1 MKCLNWRRCA
11 GLLTAGG
18 ATTWFLLSYGGAAAQ
33 QDAKQ
38 APPPKPVT
46 MSLQHRAP
54 AGAVF
59 LFDGKPADI
68 TDKWFARGGT
78 NPAGWKVEDGVVTV
92 DGHDITS
99 KQEFGD
105 CQLHVEWRAILFDGK
120 PKHDGNS
127 GVGLQ
132 GRYEVQILDSY
143 GKELEKH
150 QCGALYSQ
158 IAPRVNACAK
168 AGEWQTFDIIFR
180 APRSDSNGQV
190 VEKPRMTVYQNG
202 ILIQNN
208 QDLEGPTG
216 IQYGEFKGMPAT
228 GPIVLQGDHA
238 PVQFRNVWVVPL

>member
-68 TDKWFARGGT
+68 TDKWFARGST

-105 CQLHVEWRAILFDGK
+105 CQLHVEWRAIDRRDARRARRRQPVRHRPG
-120 PKHDGNS
+120 DAT
-127 GVGLQ
+127 Q
-132 GRYEVQILDSY
+132 GRIRVARRRRCRRYSNDAVAQWRARRAARERGRVA
-143 GKELEKH
+143 GRATRG
-150 QCGALYSQ
+150 GA
-158 IAPRVNACAK
+158 RRE
-168 AGEWQTFDIIFR
+168 GTR
-180 APRSDSNGQV
+180 AARLRARGQRSD
-190 VEKPRMTVYQNG
+190 
-202 ILIQNN
+202 
-208 QDLEGPTG
+208 
-216 IQYGEFKGMPAT
+216 YGGRRQH
-228 GPIVLQGDHA
+228 G
-238 PVQFRNVWVVPL
+238 R